1 MFRNQ
6 KRKQFGIPLFIV
18 LVLVL
23 ATLACGGE
31 VSPTKVGEVA
41 SPVPTKEEP
50 AAEPTATKAPEEA
63 PAPTDTPV
71 PTDTPEPTPVEP
83 TVLLELEGT
92 GETVTDNFEWP
103 ACQKAVF
110 YWTSAVGQYG
120 SASLIVHL
128 HKVGAER
135 EVSLIN
141 EFEMDAPAEGISGAA
156 LQPLDGG
163 EYYFSTE
170 NTDNPWTLRVEC
182 QDGQAADSAGIDIQG
197 AGNTVTHNYELP
209 ACQKSVFLWSVEPNS
224 GGTASLILYLYKVGE
239 ERSITLANEFAMDV
253 TEPLAGEALQQL
265 SGGYYYLTIENLS
278 GPWAIRWE
286 CRD

>member
-6 KRKQFGIPLFIV
+6 KEKQFGMPLFVV

-23 ATLACGGE
+23 VTLACGGE
-31 VSPTKVGEVA
+31 VSPTKVGEVP
-41 SPVPTKEEP
+41 SPLPTKEEP
-50 AAEPTATKAPEEA
+50 AAEPTANKVPEEA

-71 PTDTPEPTPVEP
+71 PTNTPEPIPVEP

-92 GETVTDNFEWP
+92 GETITDNFEWP

-120 SASLIVHL
+120 SASLIVDL

-135 EVSLIN
+135 EVNLIN
-141 EFEMDAPAEGISGAA
+141 EFEMDAPSEGTSGAA

-182 QDGQAADSAGIDIQG
+182 QDGQVADSAGIDIQG
-197 AGNTVTHNYELP
+197 IGNTVTHNYKLP
-209 ACQKSVFLWSVEPNS
+209 VCQKSVFLWSVEPNS
-224 GGTASLILYLYKVGE
+224 GGTASLILDLYKVGE
-239 ERSITLANEFAMDV
+239 ERSITLVNEFAMDV

-265 SGGYYYLTIENLS
+265 SEGYYYLTIENLS